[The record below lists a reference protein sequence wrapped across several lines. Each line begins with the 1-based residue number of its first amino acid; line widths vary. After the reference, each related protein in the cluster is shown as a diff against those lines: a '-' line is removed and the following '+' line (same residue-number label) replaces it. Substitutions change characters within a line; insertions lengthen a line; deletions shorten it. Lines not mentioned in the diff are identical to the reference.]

1 MREVVITR
9 YGAPDVL
16 EERPRQMPEPGQGE
30 LRIRVK
36 ACGVNFADVLAR
48 MDLSPDAPKAP
59 MVPGYEVSG
68 YVDAIGPG
76 PARHEIGRHVVALTR
91 FGGYADFVVVP
102 ADYVWAAP
110 PSLSHNE
117 AAAIPVS
124 YVTAFIALYRM
135 ANVKAGETVLV
146 HGAGGN
152 MGIAAIQL
160 SRLRRA
166 AVIGTASAVKHS
178 ALRSLGIDHVVD
190 HRAADVEAEVARLTN
205 GRGVDVVLDPVG
217 GDHLLKSY
225 RLLAPMGRLVACGMQ
240 DMVGGQHR
248 NPVRTLQAVWQTPR
262 FNPADL
268 MHDNKAVF
276 GLNLLRLW
284 GERKLIAAAMEAL
297 LTDFSGGRLRPVVS
311 KTFPLGR
318 AADAHKFLQDRANV
332 GKVVLTV

>member
-9 YGAPDVL
+9 HGPPDVL
-16 EERPRQMPEPGQGE
+16 EERTRQTPEPGPGE
-30 LRIRVK
+30 IRIRVK

-48 MDLSPDAPKAP
+48 MDLYPDAPKP
-59 MVPGYEVSG
+59 PLVPGYEVSG

-91 FGGYADFVVVP
+91 FGGYADFVIVP
-102 ADYVWAAP
+102 TEYVWAAP
-110 PSLSHNE
+110 VILSHNE
-117 AAAIPVS
+117 AAAIPMS
-124 YVTAFIALYRM
+124 YVTAVIALYRM
-135 ANVKAGETVLV
+135 ANLKAGETVLV

-152 MGIAAIQL
+152 LGIAAMQL

-166 AVIGTASAVKHS
+166 SVIGTASAVKHS
-178 ALRSLGIDHVVD
+178 ALRSLGVDHVID

-205 GRGVDVVLDPVG
+205 GRGVDVVLDPIG
-217 GDHLLKSY
+217 GDHLLRSY
-225 RLLAPMGRLVACGMQ
+225 RLLAPLGRLVTCGMQ

-248 NPVRTLQAVWQTPR
+248 NPVRSLHAVWQTPR
-262 FNPADL
+262 FNPVDL
-268 MHDNKAVF
+268 MNDNKAVF
-276 GLNLLRLW
+276 GLNLLHLW

-297 LTDFSGGRLRPVVS
+297 LTDFSGGRLKPVVA

-318 AADAHKFLQDRANV
+318 AADAHKFLQDRANI

>member
-9 YGAPDVL
+9 HGAPDVL
-16 EERPRQMPEPGQGE
+16 EERPRQTPEPGQGE
-30 LRIRVK
+30 VRIRVK
-36 ACGVNFADVLAR
+36 ACGVNFADVLTR
-48 MDLSPDAPKAP
+48 MDLYPDAPKP
-59 MVPGYEVSG
+59 PLVPGYEVSG
-68 YVDAIGPG
+68 YVDAVGPG
-76 PARHEIGRHVVALTR
+76 PARHEVGRHVIALTR

-102 ADYVWAAP
+102 SDYVWAAP
-110 PSLSHNE
+110 ASLSHNE

-124 YVTAFIALYRM
+124 YVTAVFALYRM
-135 ANVKAGETVLV
+135 ANLKAGETVLV

-152 MGIAAIQL
+152 FGIAAMQL

-166 AVIGTASAVKHS
+166 SVIGTASAVKHS
-178 ALRSLGIDHVVD
+178 ALRSLGIDHVID
-190 HRAADVEAEVARLTN
+190 YRAADVEFEVSRLTN

-225 RLLAPMGRLVACGMQ
+225 RMLAPMGRLVACGMQ

-248 NPVRTLQAVWQTPR
+248 NPVRTLHAVWQTPR
-262 FNPADL
+262 FNPVDL

-284 GERKLIAAAMEAL
+284 GERKLIAASMEAL
-297 LTDFSGGRLRPVVS
+297 LTDFAGGRLRPVVA
-311 KTFPLGR
+311 KTFPLAR